1 MVPPAEPCSYYGQP
15 VIAKPVWSKEIP
27 LYFWVGGVAGASA
40 PLALVASLRGN
51 HELARR
57 AQGAALAGAVISPVL
72 LIKDLGKPTRF
83 FNMMR
88 VFKITSP
95 MSVGSWILSGFGA
108 AVTLGAARE
117 FTDLLPRL
125 GRAGQ
130 FAGVL
135 LGPGL
140 STYTATLI
148 ANTAVPAWHD
158 ARSELPYAFAAS
170 SLATAG
176 GLATALTPP
185 RSAAPARRLTVAGAA
200 AELVITGVL
209 ERRLSER
216 VGAAY
221 RQGRPGQLL
230 RAAKALTGA
239 GAVAVITSRGRRS
252 PASAG
257 GLAVLAGGLLARW
270 GIFAA
275 GVASAQ
281 DPSATVGPQRDRVS
295 QRDGRPA
302 GYAR

>member
-1 MVPPAEPCSYYGQP
+1 MVPPVEPRSYYGQP
-15 VIAKPVWSKEIP
+15 VLAKPVWSKEIP

-51 HELARR
+51 DELARR

-72 LIKDLGKPTRF
+72 LIKDLGKPVRF
-83 FNMMR
+83 FNMLR
-88 VFKITSP
+88 VFKVTSP

-117 FTDLLPRL
+117 FTHRLPRL

-130 FAGVL
+130 VAGLL

-158 ARSELPYAFAAS
+158 ARCELPYAFAAS

-185 RSAAPARRLTVAGAA
+185 RSAATARRLAVAGAA

-221 RQGRPGQLL
+221 HQGRPGQFL
-230 RAAKALTGA
+230 RAAKALTA
-239 GAVAVITSRGRRS
+239 GGVVAVVTSRGRR
-252 PASAG
+252 PAAIAG
-257 GLAVLAGGLLARW
+257 GLAVLAGGLFARW
-270 GIFAA
+270 GIFQA

-281 DPSATVGPQRDRVS
+281 DPNATVGPQRDRLTR
-295 QRDGRPA
+295 RDGRPA
-302 GYAR
+302 GHAR